1 MNRRIIKGLLFG
13 TALSALVSINTKKT
27 YAVNNEFD
35 TSMEASYAS
44 TYKSAFYT
52 MLPGSPLEYE
62 PEDGVDTATG
72 NLRLLRTDLELEGTG
87 GMDFELSRYY
97 NSKQA
102 NIGDLTVEAVDEL
115 KVDNVYVS
123 FKNDSGENHTVIVS
137 NTIFKNRP
145 QALKDMLGS
154 YEKAEEGRK
163 DTVKNTQRSKI
174 KSNYEN
180 NVYGISTGWAFDFPW
195 IETMTIKEGDESSWG
210 EKPVYLHF
218 GSKGIMPISTKE
230 NTSTHKY
237 MITGIEGYDYEDIKL
252 EDIDKE
258 VDGVQCRYLLRDK
271 TGLRTYFN
279 KDGVIVLQKD
289 AHNNT
294 ISYSYRNKIYFEKI
308 VDSVGREINFHY
320 KKEVD
325 GMQFLESVTVEGEKV
340 KGGVSSKTVRYAIS
354 EKSYDTM
361 RSGTIYGSILE
372 SATVDGVKEKYNY
385 KTVETLM
392 NAAGAGIASQRAVTN
407 QAYLIQGVESEGAI
421 THYEYR
427 AGAFRGLKD
436 TETGQKRDV
445 VTQVYYVTREYEQDA
460 KTKKKANGIKYDYYQ
475 NQDGTLVSFG
485 DLDNDSHEMY
495 NYGTDDLS
503 CVALISSFNPKKYK
517 SNGLMSDYTYKKSD
531 INVKTLQLKKQPKKN
546 VTLSIYNENS
556 LIANEVEDGKEK
568 NETLYS
574 YDKSGKGSLV
584 VLETGKE
591 YGTKR
596 SSKPRT
602 TKSGWTYDKY
612 RNKLTQKDAKAYLIK
627 NKGKEYLFTTEYGYY
642 GTDKGYPKEDSPY
655 TLCMLIKEEEY
666 LSKSTK
672 SKLVANMAKNG
683 VDYLNVEEQI
693 REGDGKYRIISK
705 SDFTYNDKGNLT
717 SEKVYPCYGTEG
729 TGEAVQYDYTYN
741 KLGQFTKENVDIDS
755 KKNATWNTTYIEEEK
770 TFDSFGN
777 ELTYTD
783 RSGLTT
789 SSEYD
794 ENTGE
799 EIKSV
804 DAVGTDYE
812 STDNTIT
819 SEDKLKTMV
828 IDHYDR
834 CAVEIRDAFGSTVLE
849 KDEKAGTWT
858 ERIYDYGS
866 ETSEEGEEDDGDVDG
881 LLLEE
886 KVYSFEPNESNVIKG
901 DNGEDIP
908 NYDIGG
914 RGSKV
919 LNGSRYV
926 YDDYGEE
933 IVSATFSGGAIDK
946 EHCSDWVLSKQ
957 TEEVEEER
965 TVSTSYEKQLNPKY
979 YQEQLDKDNYYN
991 QFDKYVLSE
1000 TIEESIQDE
1009 EGNIISEISTYKRGN
1024 GIAKT
1029 VTEYAYD
1036 EFGKVTKEETIN
1048 SKYQDGKWFSGKQTQ
1063 ELYEYDYQGNVIQTE
1078 TKQKL
1083 ENQDKWESHITRSVY
1098 DEQGQLV
1105 KSYSTKGVKEG
1116 YCTTYE
1122 YDLLGRMVK
1131 EKIPVNKK
1139 EGAIQYQI
1147 RTMEYDI
1154 NDKLV
1159 ATEEEQTDSQN
1170 IRTEY
1175 SYDKRGN
1182 LLQVKNC
1189 LENGKAQYTQYV
1201 YDTEGNKIRQYTGM
1215 TAPLTLFFNEG
1226 AGNNSYEYVNHNYN
1240 ITVSDKKKKDVY
1252 GETKY
1257 EYNKRNELTAIVDP
1271 EGRRESYSYDVYG
1284 NLIKTVDKNRNIIN
1298 NSYDK
1303 QNRLIKTEAKSKETG
1318 KTTSHTYSYNE
1329 YGEVSK
1335 QDDTAFEYGDVSG
1348 QVTKEVITDKEGQD
1362 ISKTYTY
1369 DSDDNRTSFS
1379 VAVGGKTELSLDY
1392 EYDAFSR
1399 LSIVKRTD
1407 EKKNEN
1413 IAEYSYDEEGNL
1425 AARTTFENGLDIS
1438 YQYDLSNHLIKLENN
1453 IKGKTGLESAE
1464 KRKISS
1470 FQASYLKNGQKFSE
1484 KSVIYSQKEKK
1495 NLSKTSE
1502 YTYDSLG
1509 RLIREEHT
1517 GSDSI
1522 SYTYDAHNNRKEMQ
1536 NGKKVTSYKYNK
1548 NDELLRTDE
1557 LNTDTTQDSVTV
1569 YKNDPNGNTLA
1580 EVKRQTTEDKSKVR
1594 FDLDVSIGDNRFNE
1608 NVVNHYNAFNELTE
1622 TLTENVKVSY
1632 EYDAE
1637 GLRTKK
1643 TVNGETITYV
1653 WDGDQL
1659 VMEIDDKGNV
1669 LKKYIRGTSLI
1680 YVDDKEKNDRQ
1691 YYVTNPHG
1699 DVIQLVDKSGKV
1711 IKTYEYDS
1719 FGNELN
1725 SDKDDDNPFRYS
1737 GEYYDK
1743 ETETIYL
1750 RARYYQPNV
1759 GRFLTRDTYTG
1770 QESDPLSLNL
1780 YTYCNNDGVN
1790 NVDPSGHIAETVLDV
1805 VSFGDSVYCM
1815 VTEPSLTNA
1824 AFLAWDAFSLIPGVP
1839 GSYVAK
1845 LTGKAAKAVKATK
1858 VAKKVKLTL
1867 TKTSIRKVSAKTA
1880 AKVAKRFN
1888 KKKTLKKLSLKNRLI
1903 RKGTKYGGKKPPRKR
1918 KILKRI
1924 GKTSH
1929 VYMTG
1934 KDGEKAL
1941 AKMVG
1946 GTSQVYFK
1954 TSKGARYIDQLSK
1967 RIAHE
1972 SKVGYTSLTKRVRK
1986 QIEKDVELIG
1996 KGRIDGAHWHFFTS
2010 GVTGKGGAS
2019 KPLLDFLTKNG
2030 IKYTIHK

>member
-1 MNRRIIKGLLFG
+1 MNRKIIKGLLLGVAF
-13 TALSALVSINTKKT
+13 TALVSINTKDT

-123 FKNDSGENHTVIVS
+123 FKNDSGETHNVIVS
-137 NTIFKNRP
+137 NTILKKRP

-154 YEKAEEGRK
+154 YKKAEEGRK

-237 MITGIEGYDYEDIKL
+237 MITGIEGYNYEDIRL
-252 EDIDKE
+252 EDIDKK

-294 ISYSYRNKIYFEKI
+294 ISYSYRNKIYFDKI

-320 KKEVD
+320 KKPVN
-325 GMQFLESVTVEGEKV
+325 GMQFLEKVTVEGKKV
-340 KGGVSSKTVRYAIS
+340 KGGVSSKTIRYAIS

-361 RSGTIYGSILE
+361 RSGKIYGSILE
-372 SATVDGVKEKYNY
+372 SATVDGTKEKYNY

-407 QAYLIQGVESEGAI
+407 QAYLMQGVESEGAI

-427 AGAFRGLKD
+427 AGAFRAFKD
-436 TETGQKRDV
+436 SGAGQKRDV

-495 NYGTDDLS
+495 NYGTEDLS
-503 CVALISSFNPKKYK
+503 CVTLVSSFNPKKYK
-517 SNGLMSDYTYKKSD
+517 SNGLMSDYKYKKSD
-531 INVKTLQLKKQPKKN
+531 INVKTLQLRKKPKKN
-546 VTLSIYNENS
+546 VTLWIYNENS
-556 LIANEVEDGKEK
+556 LLANEIEDGKEK

-584 VLETGKE
+584 VLETEKE

-602 TKSGWTYDKY
+602 TKEGWRYDKY
-612 RNKLTQKDAKAYLIK
+612 RNIVGKKDSKAYLNK
-627 NKGKEYLFTTEYGYY
+627 NKGKEYLFTTEYAYY
-642 GTDKGYPKEDSPY
+642 GANSGYPKEDIPY
-655 TLCMLIKEEEY
+655 SLCMLIKEEEY
-666 LSKSTK
+666 LNKSTK

-683 VDYLNVEEQI
+683 VDYLDAEEQI
-693 REGDGKYRIISK
+693 QEGDGKYRTISK
-705 SDFTYNDKGNLT
+705 SDFNYNDKGNLT
-717 SEKVYPCYGTEG
+717 CEKVYPYYETEG
-729 TGEAVQYDYTYN
+729 TEESIRFDYSYN
-741 KLGQFTKENVDIDS
+741 KLGQFTKENVDVSS
-755 KKNATWNTTYIEEEK
+755 KKKPAWNMTYIEEEK

-783 RSGLTT
+783 RSGLTI
-789 SSEYD
+789 SSEYN

-819 SEDKLKTMV
+819 SEDKLKTMT
-828 IDHYDR
+828 IDNYDR
-834 CAVEIRDAFGSTVLE
+834 CVVEIRDVFGSTVLE

-866 ETSEEGEEDDGDVDG
+866 EKLEEDEEDDGSVDG

-886 KVYSFEPNESNVIKG
+886 KVYSFEPNENNIIKD
-901 DNGEDIP
+901 DNGEDVG

-914 RGSKV
+914 RGNKI

-926 YDDYGEE
+926 YDAYGEE

-965 TVSTSYEKQLNPKY
+965 TVNTSYEKQLNPKY
-979 YQEQLDKDNYYN
+979 YQEQVDKDNYYN
-991 QFDKYVLSE
+991 QFDEYVLSE

-1009 EGNIISEISTYKRGN
+1009 EGNIISETSTYKRGN

-1029 VTEYAYD
+1029 VTKYTYD
-1036 EFGKVTKEETIN
+1036 EFGKVTKEETSN
-1048 SKYQDGKWFSGKQTQ
+1048 SKYQDGNWLSAKETQ
-1063 ELYEYDYQGNVIQTE
+1063 KLYEYDYQGNVIKTE
-1078 TKQKL
+1078 TKQKS
-1083 ENQDKWESHITRSVY
+1083 EEQDKWESQVTRSVY

-1105 KSYSTKGVKEG
+1105 ESYSPKGIKEG

-1131 EKIPVNKK
+1131 EKIPLNKK
-1139 EGAIQYQI
+1139 EGTIQYQI
-1147 RTMEYDI
+1147 CIMEYDI

-1215 TAPLTLFFNEG
+1215 TAPLTLSLNEG

-1240 ITVSDKKKKDVY
+1240 ITVSNKKKKDVY
-1252 GETKY
+1252 SETKY
-1257 EYNKRNELTAIVDP
+1257 EYNKRNELTAVVDP

-1298 NSYDK
+1298 NSYDE
-1303 QNRLIKTEAKSKETG
+1303 QNRLIRTEVKSKETG

-1329 YGEVSK
+1329 YGEISK

-1348 QVTKEVITDKEGQD
+1348 QVTKEVITDEKGKD
-1362 ISKTYTY
+1362 ISKIYTY
-1369 DSDDNRTSFS
+1369 DSGDNRTSFT
-1379 VAVGGKTELSLDY
+1379 VVVGEETELSLGY

-1407 EKKNEN
+1407 KKKNEN

-1425 AARTTFENGLDIS
+1425 AGRKTFENGLDIS
-1438 YQYDLSNHLIKLENN
+1438 YQYDLSNHLTKLENN
-1453 IKGKTGLESAE
+1453 IDGKIGSESAE
-1464 KRKISS
+1464 ESKISS
-1470 FQASYLKNGQKFSE
+1470 FQSSYLKNGQKSSE
-1484 KSVIYSQKEKK
+1484 KAVIYSKKEKK
-1495 NLSKTSE
+1495 NLSKSSE
-1502 YTYDSLG
+1502 YTYDRLG
-1509 RLIREEHT
+1509 RLIKEEHT
-1517 GSDSI
+1517 GNDSI

-1557 LNTDTTQDSVTV
+1557 LNTDTKRDYVTA

-1580 EVKRQTTEDKSKVR
+1580 EVKRQETEPKSKVY
-1594 FDLDVSIGDNRFNE
+1594 FDLNVSVGNNRFNE
-1608 NVVNHYNAFNELTE
+1608 NVVNHYNALNELTE
-1622 TLTENVKVSY
+1622 TLTENIKVSY

-1643 TVNGETITYV
+1643 KVNGETVTYV

-1659 VMEIDDKGNV
+1659 VMELDDKGNV
-1669 LKKYIRGTSLI
+1669 LKRYICGTSLI
-1680 YVDDKEKNDRQ
+1680 YADDGKGTNRQ
-1691 YYVTNPHG
+1691 YYVMNPHG

-1711 IKTYEYDS
+1711 TKNYDYDS
-1719 FGNELN
+1719 FGNEIN
-1725 SDKDDDNPFRYS
+1725 PDKDDDNPFRYS

-1770 QESDPLSLNL
+1770 EESDSLSLNL

-1790 NVDPSGHIAETVLDV
+1790 NVDPSGHAVETALDV

-1824 AFLAWDAFSLIPGVP
+1824 AFLAWDAFSIIPGVP

-1845 LTGKAAKAVKATK
+1845 LSGKAAKAVKASKT
-1858 VAKKVKLTL
+1858 VKKVKLTL
-1867 TKTSIRKVSAKTA
+1867 TKKTLRKASPKV
-1880 AKVAKRFN
+1880 VAKIAKRLKNSKALKKIDLKSNFI
-1888 KKKTLKKLSLKNRLI
+1888 KKTS
-1903 RKGTKYGGKKPPRKR
+1903 KYGGKKPKKPK
-1918 KILKRI
+1918 KRI
-1924 GKTSH
+1924 FKRGGKT
-1929 VYMTG
+1929 VDELIKGLKETTNG
-1934 KDGEKAL
+1934 KGVARNFEAVGGYKQTLKDFKAL
-1941 AKMVG
+1941 KPTDVKEIKTKYGSGKVG
-1946 GTSQVYFK
+1946 TLSDGTKVVARPGSK
-1954 TSKGARYIDQLSK
+1954 TGGATLELRVSN
-1967 RIAHE
+1967 
-1972 SKVGYTSLTKRVRK
+1972 SKVYKIR
-1986 QIEKDVELIG
+1986 
-1996 KGRIDGAHWHFFTS
+1996 
-2010 GVTGKGGAS
+2010 
-2019 KPLLDFLTKNG
+2019 
-2030 IKYTIHK
+2030 Y